1 MTRIALIWI
10 TLPLLL
16 LTTPAQAAPVLA
28 GCPVFPADNIWNV
41 RVDGLPVRTDSDTL
55 IGTIGASTG
64 LHPDFGSGIWPPDTG
79 GPIGIPYDLVDS
91 AQPLVPVSFLYKDES
106 DPGPYPIPPNA
117 RIEGGSDA
125 TGDRHILVID
135 TDDCLLYELFDARP
149 DGSVGW
155 DAGSGAVF
163 DLLSHDLRPDGW
175 TSADAAGLAILPG
188 LVRYDEVAAGAIDHA
203 LRFTA
208 PQTRREYIW
217 PARHFASSL
226 TGSQYPPMGLRVRLK
241 ADFDTSGFSP
251 EIQVILEALK
261 RYGMMLSDNGSAW
274 FIQGVPDERWD
285 NDMLHELDLV
295 TGADFEAVDVSSLTV
310 HPDSGLANLML
321 FADGFE

>member
-1 MTRIALIWI
+1 MRRYV
-10 TLPLLL
+10 PLLL
-16 LTTPAQAAPVLA
+16 LFLAASAQATPELG

-41 RVDGLPVRTDSDTL
+41 RVDSLPVRADSDTL

-79 GPIGIPYDLVDS
+79 GPIGIAYDLVNGT
-91 AQPLVPVSFLYKDES
+91 QPLVPISFLYEDES
-106 DPGPYPIPPNA
+106 DPGPYPIPTDA
-117 RIEGGSDA
+117 QIEGGPNA

-135 TDDCLLYELFDARP
+135 TDDCLSYELFDAWP
-149 DGSVGW
+149 DGAGGW

-188 LVRYDEVAAGAIDHA
+188 LVRYDEMAAGVIDHA

-208 PQTRREYIW
+208 PQTKREYVW

-226 TGSQYPPMGLRVRLK
+226 TGDEYPPMGLRVRLK
-241 ADFDTSGFSP
+241 ADFETSGFSP
-251 EIQVILEALK
+251 EIQVILDALK

-274 FIQGVPDERWD
+274 FIQGVPDESWD
-285 NDMLHELDLV
+285 NDMLHELDVV
-295 TGADFEAVDVSSLTV
+295 TGADFEAVDVSSLIV